1 MVLSPD
7 LPTPVSQLRLA
18 VPDHLNR
25 ICMKCLN
32 KNPADRFADAGAL
45 VRELRSIRSQPG
57 QSISSSQVIVPPAE
71 LVAARTGKAFALK
84 AGVNVVGRAA
94 DCEVVL
100 KSREVSKRHCQI
112 LVRDDQATVEDLGS
126 INGIVINGEAI
137 RRGVLKDGDVLEVAE
152 HHLTFRLNPQS
163 R

>member
-7 LPTPVSQLRLA
+7 LPTPVSQLRLD
-18 VPDHLNR
+18 VPDRLNR